1 MSEYLIEGA
10 AIGVV
15 SLLALIVAKNRVIRR
30 RMMFTLA
37 VLGGA
42 LVLDVAHVLAGARL
56 PIFNAPFV
64 STAAGM
70 LIVFCAINTG
80 VALAFNPWFSNRVR
94 DHAPAI
100 VQDALVIGLSFA
112 AVLLS
117 LSGNET
123 KTLAGSAIAAAVL
136 GFALQETLGNAFA
149 GLAIQTEKPFRVGHW
164 VSVGEYEGRVI
175 EVTWRATKIRTD
187 EGNLVVLPNNVVAR
201 DPIVNF
207 TEPTAPTRLSVDV
220 GAAYAAPPNAVRDAM
235 LTAARHSTKYVLA
248 SPEPDVLVVDFA
260 ASAITYRVRFW
271 LNDKQ
276 DDDEAQD
283 EVRTAIYYEFARR
296 GIEIP
301 YPTHVEYAREE
312 EHEAADTRIGRYAQ
326 IISQVP
332 VLAPLF
338 REGHEALARSA
349 REHVYG
355 DGEVIVREGDPGASM
370 FVIAA
375 GDVAV
380 TIGAGHEV
388 ARIAAGGFFGEMS
401 LLTGDPRSATVT
413 ARGDCRVLEI
423 GAAAFKDYVT
433 THQGAI
439 ETIAAAAADRRR
451 ELDTSRAAAAASTA
465 EARATLAD
473 RMRRF
478 FGLKPS
484 ASRVSDSGGHPGSPA
499 RSRP

>member
-1 MSEYLIEGA
+1 MT
-10 AIGVV
+10 
-15 SLLALIVAKNRVIRR
+15 
-30 RMMFTLA
+30 FTLA

-42 LVLDVAHVLAGARL
+42 LALDVAHALGAARL
-56 PIFNAPFV
+56 PVFNAPFV
-64 STAAGM
+64 SAAAGM

-80 VALAFNPWFSNRVR
+80 VALAFNPWFSDRVR
-94 DHAPAI
+94 DRAPAI

-117 LSGNET
+117 LSGNTT

-164 VSVGEYEGRVI
+164 VSVGEFEGRVI

-187 EGNLVVLPNNVVAR
+187 DGNLVVLPNNVVAR

-207 TEPTAPTRLSVDV
+207 TEPTEPTRLWVDV
-220 GAAYAAPPNAVRDAM
+220 GAAYGAPPNAVREAM
-235 LTAARHSTKYVLA
+235 LAAARRSKKYVLA

-283 EVRTAIYYEFARR
+283 EVRTAIYYEFSRR

-301 YPTHVEYAREE
+301 YPTQVEYARLDQP
-312 EHEAADTRIGRYAQ
+312 EAPDARIGRYAQ
-326 IISQVP
+326 IISQIP
-332 VLAPLF
+332 VLASLF

-349 REHVYG
+349 HEHMYG

-370 FVIAA
+370 FVIAE
-375 GDVAV
+375 GEVAV

-423 GAAAFKDYVT
+423 GASAFKDYIT

-451 ELDTSRAAAAASTA
+451 ELDSSRAAAAASTA

-484 ASRVSDSGGHPGSPA
+484 APRVSDSAGHPGSPA